1 MYGFGE
7 QVEADKQAC
16 LMILKASRLTGW
28 QVGKSKV
35 FLKCQQAETL
45 VSIINKK
52 QHKIVTVQKSNGVL
66 FMIYQLR

>member
-1 MYGFGE
+1 MYQFGE
-7 QVEADKQAC
+7 QVEANKQTS
-16 LMILKASRLTGW
+16 LVILKASGLTGW

-52 QHKIVTVQKSNGVL
+52 MHKIVIIQKS
-66 FMIYQLR
+66 M